1 MKGKWSLGVSILFI
15 SLIVGILFRMSPATI
30 LKNIFLA
37 SIHPT
42 TLQLLALIILVIF
55 LGNLMKQRGN
65 LENIVSSLEAIIRN
79 RRLGSIIPPAFMGL
93 LPMPA
98 GALFSAPMV
107 EEFGRKMGVSS
118 ENKTLLNYWFRHI
131 WEYIWPLYPS
141 LILAAALLNVKV
153 RDIILAQYPLT
164 LAAIAA
170 GFIFCMQK
178 GSYPPSSRRPKP
190 QKKTKF
196 TKEIRALVFNTWP
209 ILAIILLVLIFKV
222 KLLLAILT
230 IVLIVLASSKM
241 KGHKIFL
248 SFKKSLSL
256 SMILLIISVMVFK
269 RMFEVSGAFLVISTI
284 FSDWGVSPLII
295 LFFAPFLAGLL
306 TGITSAFVGIA
317 FPILLPLMIRSQ
329 PNLTYAMLAYAGGF
343 AGVLLSPFHLC
354 LIVTREYFKADL
366 RKLYKLL
373 FLPVTFVVLV
383 ALLIVGLKGF

>member
-30 LKNIFLA
+30 LKNVLLA
-37 SIHPT
+37 SIHPD
-42 TLQLLALIILVIF
+42 TLQLIALIILVIF
-55 LGNLMKQRGN
+55 LGNLMKERGN
-65 LENIVSSLEAIIRN
+65 LEKIVSSLEALIRN
-79 RRLGSIIPPAFMGL
+79 RRLGSLIPPALMGL

-107 EEFGRKMGVSS
+107 EEFGRKMGVSP
-118 ENKTLLNYWFRHI
+118 ENKTLVNYWFRHL
-131 WEYIWPLYPS
+131 WEYVWPLYPG

-170 GFIFCMQK
+170 GFIFCMGK
-178 GSYPPSSRRPKP
+178 SSYPSSSRSFKP
-190 QKKTKF
+190 KTKTQF
-196 TKEIRALVFNTWP
+196 TEEIRTFVFNTWP

-222 KLLLAILT
+222 ELLLAILT

-241 KGHKIFL
+241 KGSQIFL

-256 SMILLIISVMVFK
+256 SMILLIISVMIFK
-269 RMFEVSGAFLVISTI
+269 RVFEVSGAFSVIPTI
-284 FSDWGVSPLII
+284 FSHWGLSTLVI

-306 TGITSAFVGIA
+306 TGINSAFVGIA
-317 FPILLPLMIRSQ
+317 FPLLLPLMVKSE
-329 PNLTYAMLAYAGGF
+329 PNLTYAMFAYAAGF

-354 LIVTREYFKADL
+354 LIVTKEYFQADFK
-366 RKLYKLL
+366 KLYKLL
-373 FLPVTFVVLV
+373 PLPVAFVVLV
-383 ALLIVGLKGF
+383 ALLIVGLNGF

>member
-1 MKGKWSLGVSILFI
+1 LKGKWSLGVSILFL

-42 TLQLLALIILVIF
+42 TLQLIALIILVIF
-55 LGNLMKQRGN
+55 LGNLMKERGN

-79 RRLGSIIPPAFMGL
+79 RRLGSVIPPALMGL

-131 WEYIWPLYPS
+131 WEYIWPLYPG

-164 LAAIAA
+164 LAAVAA
-170 GFIFCMQK
+170 GFLFCMKK
-178 GSYPPSSRRPKP
+178 GSYPPSSGSFKP

-196 TKEIRALVFNTWP
+196 AKEIRALIFNTWP
-209 ILAIILLVLIFKV
+209 ILAIIFLVLIFKV
-222 KLLLAILT
+222 KLLLAILA
-230 IVLIVLASSKM
+230 IVLIVLVSSKM

-256 SMILLIISVMVFK
+256 SMLLLIISVMVFK
-269 RMFEVSGAFLVISTI
+269 RVFEVSGAFSVIPTI
-284 FSDWGVSPLII
+284 FSDWGLSPLII

-329 PNLTYAMLAYAGGF
+329 PNLTYVMLAYAGGF

>member
-1 MKGKWSLGVSILFI
+1 
-15 SLIVGILFRMSPATI
+15 MSPATI

-55 LGNLMKQRGN
+55 LGNLMKERGN

-79 RRLGSIIPPAFMGL
+79 RRLGSIIPPALMGL

-178 GSYPPSSRRPKP
+178 GSYPPSSRRLKP

-329 PNLTYAMLAYAGGF
+329 PNLTYVMLAYAGGL

-383 ALLIVGLKGF
+383 AFLIVGLKGF

>member
-1 MKGKWSLGVSILFI
+1 LKGKWSLGLSILFI

-37 SIHPT
+37 SIHPS
-42 TLQLLALIILVIF
+42 TLQLIALIILVIF
-55 LGNLMKQRGN
+55 LGNLMKERGN

-79 RRLGSIIPPAFMGL
+79 RRLGSVIPPALMGL

-107 EEFGRKMGVSS
+107 EEFGRKMGASS

-131 WEYIWPLYPS
+131 WEYMWPLYPG

-153 RDIILAQYPLT
+153 RDIMLAQYPLT
-164 LAAIAA
+164 LAAVAA
-170 GFIFCMQK
+170 GFLFCMKK
-178 GSYPPSSRRPKP
+178 GSYPPSSGSFKP
-190 QKKTKF
+190 QEKTKF
-196 TKEIRALVFNTWP
+196 AKEIRALIFNTWP
-209 ILAIILLVLIFKV
+209 ILAIIFLVLIFKV

-241 KGHKIFL
+241 RGHKIFL
-248 SFKKSLSL
+248 SFKKSLSF
-256 SMILLIISVMVFK
+256 SMLLLIISVMVFK
-269 RMFEVSGAFLVISTI
+269 RVFEVSGAFSVIPTI
-284 FSDWGVSPLII
+284 FSHWGVSPLII

-317 FPILLPLMIRSQ
+317 FPLLLPLMIRSQ

-373 FLPVTFVVLV
+373 FLPVIFVVMV

>member
-30 LKNIFLA
+30 LKNILLA

-42 TLQLLALIILVIF
+42 TLQLIALIVLVIF
-55 LGNLMKQRGN
+55 LGNLMKERGN
-65 LENIVSSLEAIIRN
+65 LENIVSSLEALIRN
-79 RRLGSIIPPAFMGL
+79 RRLGSVIPPALMGL

-107 EEFGRKMGVSS
+107 EEFGRKIGVTP
-118 ENKTLLNYWFRHI
+118 ENKTLLNYWFRHV
-131 WEYIWPLYPS
+131 WEYIWPLYPG

-164 LAAIAA
+164 LAAVAA
-170 GFIFCMQK
+170 GFIFCLRR
-178 GSYPPSSRRPKP
+178 GSYPPPSRSLKP
-190 QKKTKF
+190 PKKTKF
-196 TKEIRALVFNTWP
+196 AKEIRVLVFNTWP

-222 KLLLAILT
+222 KLLLAILA
-230 IVLIVLASSKM
+230 IVLIVLVSSKM
-241 KGHKIFL
+241 KGPQIFL

-256 SMILLIISVMVFK
+256 SMILLIISVMIFK
-269 RMFEVSGAFLVISTI
+269 RVFEVSGAFSAIPTI
-284 FSDWGVSPLII
+284 FNHWGLSPLII

-317 FPILLPLMIRSQ
+317 FPLLLPFMVESQ

-354 LIVTREYFKADL
+354 LIVTREYFKADFK
-366 RKLYKLL
+366 KLYKLL
-373 FLPVTFVVLV
+373 FLPVAFVILV
-383 ALLIVGLKGF
+383 ALLIVTLNGF

>member
-1 MKGKWSLGVSILFI
+1 LKGKWSLGLSILFI

-37 SIHPT
+37 SIHPS
-42 TLQLLALIILVIF
+42 TLQLIALIILVIF
-55 LGNLMKQRGN
+55 LGNLMKERGN

-79 RRLGSIIPPAFMGL
+79 RRLGSIIPPALMGL

-131 WEYIWPLYPS
+131 WEYMWPLYPG

-164 LAAIAA
+164 LAAVAA
-170 GFIFCMQK
+170 GFLFCMKK
-178 GSYPPSSRRPKP
+178 GSYPPSSGFFKP

-196 TKEIRALVFNTWP
+196 VKEIRVLIFNTWP
-209 ILAIILLVLIFKV
+209 ILAIIFLVLIFKV
-222 KLLLAILT
+222 ELLLAILT
-230 IVLIVLASSKM
+230 IVLIVLVSSRM

-256 SMILLIISVMVFK
+256 SMLLLIISVMVFK
-269 RMFEVSGAFLVISTI
+269 RVFEVSGAFSVIPTI
-284 FSDWGVSPLII
+284 FSHWGVSPLII

-317 FPILLPLMIRSQ
+317 FPLLLPLMIRSQ

-354 LIVTREYFKADL
+354 LIVTREYFEADL

-373 FLPVTFVVLV
+373 FLPVTFVVMV

>member
-30 LKNIFLA
+30 LKNILLA

-42 TLQLLALIILVIF
+42 TLQLIALIILVIF
-55 LGNLMKQRGN
+55 LGNLMKERGN
-65 LENIVSSLEAIIRN
+65 LENIVSSLEALIRN
-79 RRLGSIIPPAFMGL
+79 RRLGSVIPPALMGL

-107 EEFGRKMGVSS
+107 EEFGRKMGVSP

-131 WEYIWPLYPS
+131 WEYIWPLYPG

-164 LAAIAA
+164 LAAVAA
-170 GFIFCMQK
+170 GFIFCLRR
-178 GSYPPSSRRPKP
+178 GSYPPPSRSPKP
-190 QKKTKF
+190 PKKTKF
-196 TKEIRALVFNTWP
+196 AKEIRALVFNTWP

-222 KLLLAILT
+222 KLLLAILA
-230 IVLIVLASSKM
+230 IVLIVLVSSKM
-241 KGHKIFL
+241 KGPQIFL

-256 SMILLIISVMVFK
+256 SMILLIISVMIFK
-269 RMFEVSGAFLVISTI
+269 RVFEVSGAFSAIPTI
-284 FSDWGVSPLII
+284 FNHWGLSPLII
-295 LFFAPFLAGLL
+295 LLFAPFLAGLL

-317 FPILLPLMIRSQ
+317 FPLLLPFMVESQ

-354 LIVTREYFKADL
+354 LIVTREYFKADFK
-366 RKLYKLL
+366 KLYKLL
-373 FLPVTFVVLV
+373 FLPVAFVVLV
-383 ALLIVGLKGF
+383 ALLIVGLNGF